1 MFDPAKAQKIYITV
15 ISGEELMDL
24 LPLSRIPFIRIHRQT
39 PCLSSADEDRTG
51 SRLCINSDITDTF
64 SFTSGLKADGMTNSG
79 SDPGFVEN
87 WIDGCTEK
95 APVCSLSDR
104 CCKLLATGI
113 QIDQIN
119 ITI

>member
-1 MFDPAKAQKIYITV
+1 MANP
-15 ISGEELMDL
+15 
-24 LPLSRIPFIRIHRQT
+24 
-39 PCLSSADEDRTG
+39 
-51 SRLCINSDITDTF
+51 
-64 SFTSGLKADGMTNSG
+64 G

-95 APVCSLSDR
+95 APVCSLSDSD
-104 CCKLLATGI
+104 CKLLATGI

>member
-1 MFDPAKAQKIYITV
+1 MAVGHFPGSFTKI
-15 ISGEELMDL
+15 
-24 LPLSRIPFIRIHRQT
+24 
-39 PCLSSADEDRTG
+39 
-51 SRLCINSDITDTF
+51 SRLTEITFIKSYQKSRKSKVLVNSI
-64 SFTSGLKADGMTNSG
+64 SRGVRRWLMANPG
-79 SDPGFVEN
+79 SDPRFFES